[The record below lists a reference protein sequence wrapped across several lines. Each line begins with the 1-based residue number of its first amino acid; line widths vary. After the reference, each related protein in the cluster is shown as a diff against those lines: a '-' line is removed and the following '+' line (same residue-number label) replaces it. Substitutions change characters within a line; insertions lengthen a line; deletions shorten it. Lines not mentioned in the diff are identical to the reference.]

1 MDVIEPVKRLAEK
14 VTGVGLPSREA
25 AAGCIVDR
33 RPVRMKFRDDGYI
46 PNNSKYPLLYYRKA
60 VRFTRKLDPAGVLET
75 IFNVNGWGD
84 AWRNGITTLC
94 TTTQ

>member
-33 RPVRMKFRDDGYI
+33 RPVRMKFRDERLH
-46 PNNSKYPLLYYRKA
+46 PQQS
-60 VRFTRKLDPAGVLET
+60 
-75 IFNVNGWGD
+75 
-84 AWRNGITTLC
+84 
-94 TTTQ
+94 